1 MASPRRETSI
11 ARAFGAPQVDDGPR
25 EAPMG
30 AGVRRPSRCLPG
42 LARHTA
48 SMALPYSVAIQ
59 RCHTALP
66 YSVATQAVWQRHEK
80 EDGDEAEN
88 GYPPTQPEIFAIMIA
103 KI

>member
-1 MASPRRETSI
+1 MT
-11 ARAFGAPQVDDGPR
+11 
-25 EAPMG
+25 
-30 AGVRRPSRCLPG
+30 G
-42 LARHTA
+42 LARPRWGQA
-48 SMALPYSVAIQ
+48 SGDHPGVYPDSHAILLVW